1 MTKEEME
8 EMISLNMSL
17 IQDLPI
23 EKQKVYKKALD
34 TLRDNLMVND
44 FYLKYKSIYP
54 FMGLYGLKQFKKK

>member
-8 EMISLNMSL
+8 EMINFNISL
-17 IQDLPI
+17 IQNLPI

-34 TLRDNLMVND
+34 RLRDNLIVNN

-54 FMGLYGLKQFKKK
+54 FMELMKIK

>member
-8 EMISLNMSL
+8 EMINFNLSL

-34 TLRDNLMVND
+34 TLRDNLIVND

-54 FMGLYGLKQFKKK
+54 FMELMKIK

>member
-1 MTKEEME
+1 ME

-23 EKQKVYKKALD
+23 EQQEVYKKALGA
-34 TLRDNLMVND
+34 LRDNLMVDD

-54 FMGLYGLKQFKKK
+54 FMGLYGLKQSKNK